1 MLKRS
6 LLSKLTVKL
15 EKLFQNKDDIAC
27 LHHIT
32 IQNEFTQLI
41 QAQRK
46 VIKEH
51 ENWINRKNKTFQT
64 HYTIEKNEIYKRR
77 IKELDRLNQM
87 RSAYYEAYTSNRKY
101 SYLNQNE

>member
-15 EKLFQNKDDIAC
+15 EKLFQNQDDIAC

-32 IQNEFTQLI
+32 IQDEFTQLI

-46 VIKEH
+46 LIKEH
-51 ENWINRKNKTFQT
+51 ENWVDNKNKRLHT
-64 HYTIEKNEIYKRR
+64 HYPIEKTEIYKKR
-77 IKELDRLNQM
+77 IEKLYRLSQM
-87 RSAYYEAYTSNRKY
+87 KSAYYEAYTYNRPY
-101 SYLNQNE
+101 SYLEQNE